1 MQPTY
6 LELYN
11 ARTDVLNTRI
21 NEPLG
26 LVTAMTFTNG
36 MLFVGTSRGRI
47 SLWKDE
53 EDLYT
58 YNPQPFRL
66 HMSYVALTKVGTVNL
81 YIYNDGRFIR
91 RGSLYSLATVD
102 ILLFDAQNLL
112 FTGGKNDTFRT
123 WRRNVFG

>member
-58 YNPQPFRL
+58 YNPQPFRYLRTFSDSHAEKITCLPSVGDNIFFGSANNIIRVWDLKTFQCNTILTL
-66 HMSYVALTKVGTVNL
+66 HTDTVT
-81 YIYNDGRFIR
+81 
-91 RGSLYSLATVD
+91 SLLV
-102 ILLFDAQNLL
+102 
-112 FTGGKNDTFRT
+112 
-123 WRRNVFG
+123 

>member
-1 MQPTY
+1 
-6 LELYN
+6 
-11 ARTDVLNTRI
+11 
-21 NEPLG
+21 
-26 LVTAMTFTNG
+26 
-36 MLFVGTSRGRI
+36 
-47 SLWKDE
+47 
-53 EDLYT
+53 
-58 YNPQPFRL
+58 
-66 HMSYVALTKVGTVNL
+66 MSYVALTKVGTVNL